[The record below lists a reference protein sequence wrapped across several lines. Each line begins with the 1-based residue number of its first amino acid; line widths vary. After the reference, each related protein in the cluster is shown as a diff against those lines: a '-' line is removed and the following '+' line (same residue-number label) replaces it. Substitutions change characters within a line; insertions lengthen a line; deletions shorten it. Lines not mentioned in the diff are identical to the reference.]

1 MKFSKIAT
9 LVAAATALMAST
21 VHAASALDGAK
32 LAWSNKHTGLSGFT
46 SEVVSFDSLTKT
58 LWVAGVSGVQVLD
71 AKTGDALQFINTSGF
86 GSINSI
92 AIHNGVAAFA
102 IEASGD
108 RRNDG
113 VIKLYDTGTRGLLAG
128 TNSIA
133 VGALPDMLTFTP
145 NGSKLLVANEG
156 TPNAVSATDKTPYAG
171 TDPKG
176 SVSII
181 DMGTRS
187 VAATVQFDNVAPTAS
202 NRVWAGQSLVRQPG
216 MDIEP
221 EYIAVSRDG
230 SKAFVTLQEHN
241 AVATIDLATHKTV
254 SVVGLGAKD
263 FNKVGNEIDVRDN
276 STVSFQNVAVRGL
289 YMPDGIASFDRKGKT
304 YYVIANEGD
313 FREDDVD
320 RKAAGGSGLE
330 SRLRIS
336 GVDTDA
342 LYAAGARSISIR
354 DADGNEVWDSG
365 ASLDK
370 AAHAAGLYDDG
381 RSRDKGVE
389 PEDVKVME
397 IGDRL
402 YAFVGLERTTTGAIG
417 VFDISDPVNAS
428 FVTLLKNP
436 SGFNR
441 PEGLTT
447 FEMDGFHY
455 LAVASEGSGGSSSD
469 FGTTVFQLAP
479 VPEPG
484 TWALMGLGL
493 AALAGVARRQRRA

>member
-1 MKFSKIAT
+1 MKRSTIAA
-9 LVAAATALMAST
+9 LVAAATTLLASN
-21 VHAASALDGAK
+21 VHAAGALDGAS
-32 LAWSNKHTGLSGFT
+32 LAWSTKHAGLSGFT
-46 SEVVSFDSLTKT
+46 SEVVSFDSLSKT
-58 LWVAGVSGVQVLD
+58 LWVAGVSGVHVLD
-71 AKTGDALQFINTSGF
+71 AKTGAALQFIDTRGF
-86 GSINSI
+86 GSINSV

-102 IEASGD
+102 IEAPGD
-108 RRNDG
+108 RRNAG
-113 VIKLYDTGTRGLLAG
+113 VVKLYDTATRNLLAG

-156 TPNAVSATDKTPYAG
+156 TPNAVADSGKYAG

-187 VAATVQFDNVAPTAS
+187 VAATVHFDSVAPTAS
-202 NRVWAGQSLVRQPG
+202 NRVWAGQSVVRQPG
-216 MDIEP
+216 MDFEP

-241 AVATIDLATHKTV
+241 AVATIDLSTHKTV

-263 FNKVGNEIDVRDN
+263 FSKPGNEIDVRDN
-276 STVSFQNVAVRGL
+276 GSVSFQNVAVRGL
-289 YMPDGIASFDRKGKT
+289 YMPDGIASFDRNGKT
-304 YYVIANEGD
+304 YYVTANEGD
-313 FREDDVD
+313 FREDDGD
-320 RKAAGGSGLE
+320 RKAAGGSGIE
-330 SRLRIS
+330 SRLRVS
-336 GVDTDA
+336 AVDTDA

-354 DADGNEVWDSG
+354 DAAGNEIWDSG
-365 ASLDK
+365 AALDK

-397 IGDRL
+397 IGGKL

-417 VFDISDPVNAS
+417 VFDISDPAHAS
-428 FVTLLKNP
+428 FVKLLVNP
-436 SGFNR
+436 EGFNR
-441 PEGLTT
+441 PEGLTA

-455 LAVASEGSGGSSSD
+455 LAVASEGSSATT

-479 VPEPG
+479 VPEPSS
-484 TWALMGLGL
+484 WALMGLGL
-493 AALAGVARRQRRA
+493 AALGAVARRQRRA